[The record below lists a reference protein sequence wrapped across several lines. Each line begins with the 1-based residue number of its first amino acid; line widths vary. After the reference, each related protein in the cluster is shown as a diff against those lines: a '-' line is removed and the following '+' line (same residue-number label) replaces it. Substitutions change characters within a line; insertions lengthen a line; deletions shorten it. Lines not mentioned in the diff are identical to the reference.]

1 MTPATQNSGAA
12 SPRSAT
18 GDRARMAGTPST
30 VDVLIVEDRV
40 ETAKRLASAVNQ
52 LPLFRICGIAHT
64 RKQGLDDLAR
74 YRPRAVLVDLGLPDG
89 SGVDIIRAADAA
101 DWPCD
106 ALVVTVFG
114 DEARVIDAIRAGAK
128 GYVLKNDRLE
138 DIGHRL
144 RTVLQGGSPI
154 SPQIARYLLAL
165 VPRGTSEDETRDLP
179 NGINLTARE
188 QDILRLISRGFKR
201 QEVADKLQ
209 ITLGTVGTHVN
220 NVYRKLEVSSNTEA
234 VAVANRL
241 GLF

>member
-1 MTPATQNSGAA
+1 MNPGRSISDSAAPRPAAEA
-12 SPRSAT
+12 SS
-18 GDRARMAGTPST
+18 SI
-30 VDVLIVEDRV
+30 DVLIVEDRV
-40 ETAKRLASAVNQ
+40 ETAKRLASAVDQ
-52 LPLFRICGIAHT
+52 LPQFRICAIAHT
-64 RKQGLDDLAR
+64 RQDGLAALAR
-74 YRPRAVLVDLGLPDG
+74 HRPRAVLVDLGLPDG

-101 DWPCD
+101 DWACD

-138 DIGHRL
+138 DIGRRL
-144 RTVLQGGSPI
+144 RTVLEGGSPI

-165 VPRGTSEDETRDLP
+165 VPRGAAQQGGQDAPS
-179 NGINLTARE
+179 GISLTARE
-188 QDILRLISRGFKR
+188 QDILRLIARGFKR
-201 QEVADKLQ
+201 QEVADKLN

>member
-1 MTPATQNSGAA
+1 MKQDGPPPQPADGDST
-12 SPRSAT
+12 SA
-18 GDRARMAGTPST
+18 GP
-30 VDVLIVEDRV
+30 VDVLIVEDRM
-40 ETAKRLASAVNQ
+40 ETAKRLASAVDR
-52 LPLFRICGIAHT
+52 LAPFRICAIAHS
-64 RKQGLDDLAR
+64 RQQGLQDLAR
-74 YRPRAVLVDLGLPDG
+74 FRPRAVLVDLGLPDG
-89 SGVDIIRAADAA
+89 SGVEIIRAAEAA

-106 ALVVTVFG
+106 AIVVTVFG

-138 DIGHRL
+138 DIGRRL
-144 RTVLQGGSPI
+144 RTVLDGGSPI

-165 VPRGTSEDETRDLP
+165 VPRGGDRDRDLP
-179 NGINLTARE
+179 PGINLTARE